1 MIKNGAYYYTH
12 QTILSPKDAYGE
24 LQEYLGVYIS
34 DYLTKKYNYNKE
46 DAENLAIEL
55 TEKFIETGNFEDATD
70 EYIENFVDKD
80 LK

>member
-34 DYLTKKYNYNKE
+34 DYLIKNIITIKKM
-46 DAENLAIEL
+46 
-55 TEKFIETGNFEDATD
+55 
-70 EYIENFVDKD
+70 
-80 LK
+80 LKI

>member
-1 MIKNGAYYYTH
+1 MI
-12 QTILSPKDAYGE
+12 
-24 LQEYLGVYIS
+24 VY
-34 DYLTKKYNYNKE
+34 KKPIGKMVNALNKLLEIIKE